1 MSKKLV
7 NNLLNRTDVD
17 EKLVEKYN
25 EEVEKQRK
33 YCYKPHRTIH
43 NY

>member
-25 EEVEKQRK
+25 EQEERQRK
-33 YCYKPHRTIH
+33 YCSKPYRTLK